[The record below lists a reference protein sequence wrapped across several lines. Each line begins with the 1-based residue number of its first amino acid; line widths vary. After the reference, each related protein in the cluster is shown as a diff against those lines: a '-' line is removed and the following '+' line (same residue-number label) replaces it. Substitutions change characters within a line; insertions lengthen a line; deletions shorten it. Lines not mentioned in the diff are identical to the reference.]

1 MGRGAADATRHTRCG
16 CPDALLRCDDALLT
30 WLHHTDTGIIFISSL
45 AGVTAASTTRFLI
58 SPLLRVFVGRFIAPL
73 PTSVAEIVS
82 WAADPVALLRQKAID
97 PVGLLFRTQ
106 YYLAYDARVTKV
118 PAPRGRRH
126 LRAAAESASVPTS
139 ALALR
144 AALAARIVAEAPALL
159 ANCTLR
165 LPGDDVPFARR
176 TLLQAPAPA
185 PDPALDALDALLRVS
200 PAATALGLLG
210 LDAASSG
217 GWAAALALALTW
229 QVSAFTAQLADAR
242 LGAQL
247 EATSRPAATAALF
260 ARVGIEIDAG
270 INTRERLSPRN
281 EARASGPASS
291 AASPPPPPPAPS
303 IVVPL
308 PALAGGAA
316 LLTSL
321 QAWAAAAGLPAAS
334 LAPLSALASALAS
347 HAGNATSARLPPFVR
362 RAAFV
367 ISPFLSLG
375 LGQVAFTLPTDAAA
389 LAAALAAPSLAPLL
403 NTDVSFENSIGVF
416 IDFAFIASAP
426 LLSFDKRL
434 LPRHR
439 RRSLHAATD
448 ATAITPAAVFA
459 AFRAA
464 LLDSSATA
472 PGHSATALVRLFASL
487 QGVEFSQVS
496 FQLFVG
502 VAALEAVSADA
513 RPGLSALVEAQKFA
527 ILRTTFAAGTRLTA
541 RLVRQP

>member
-1 MGRGAADATRHTRCG
+1 
-16 CPDALLRCDDALLT
+16 
-30 WLHHTDTGIIFISSL
+30 
-45 AGVTAASTTRFLI
+45 VTAASTTRFLI
-58 SPLLRVFVGRFIAPL
+58 SPSLRVFVGRFIAPL

-82 WAADPVALLRQKAID
+82 WAANPVALLRQKAID

-126 LRAAAESASVPTS
+126 LRATAESASVPTTG
-139 ALALR
+139 LALR
-144 AALAARIVAEAPALL
+144 AALTARIVADAPALL

-185 PDPALDALDALLRVS
+185 PDPALDALDASASDALLRVS

-247 EATSRPAATAALF
+247 EATSRPAATDALF

-270 INTRERLSPRN
+270 INTRERLTPRN

-375 LGQVAFTLPTDAAA
+375 LGQVAFTLPTDATA

-448 ATAITPAAVFA
+448 ATGITPAAVFA

-472 PGHSATALVRLFASL
+472 PGHNATALVRLFASL

-502 VAALEAVSADA
+502 VAALEVVSADA

-527 ILRTTFAAGTRLTA
+527 ILRTTFAAGTRLIA